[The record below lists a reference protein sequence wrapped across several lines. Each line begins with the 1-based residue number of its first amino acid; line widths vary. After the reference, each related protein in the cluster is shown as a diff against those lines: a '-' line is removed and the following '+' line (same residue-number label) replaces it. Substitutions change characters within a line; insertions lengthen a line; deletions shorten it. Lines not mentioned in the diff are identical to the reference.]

1 MRKKTRKRSYKNTI
15 AIGIASFASIALLS
29 TGLAAFVLIRDAQK
43 TVDGNFVVADVT
55 DANITL
61 SITSAQNPSIVID
74 AEKNDFSGRIQIDS
88 ANVGPTLTYTVT
100 GAVEVAASKNVTDN
114 LDLYY
119 YVNIKSKD
127 GTSVQNET
135 FEETFFDTNKFEMVG
150 GPLASKNQITKIPD
164 EGETLNKATFSFE
177 VGLSWGEFFN
187 KENPSV
193 YYDGVGASTELSEA
207 IEQFNNLK
215 LAENYVFEIVVHAN
229 NL

>member
-61 SITSAQNPSIVID
+61 SITSAQTSIVID
-74 AEKNDFSGRIQIDS
+74 AERNDFSGRIQIDS

-100 GAVEVAASKNVTDN
+100 GAVEVAASKNVNDN

-119 YVNIKSKD
+119 YVNIKSID
-127 GTSVQNET
+127 GTSVQNKT
-135 FEETFFDTNKFEMVG
+135 FEETFFDTGKFELVG
-150 GPLASKNQITKIPD
+150 GPLASKNQIIPD

-187 KENPSV
+187 YENPSV
-193 YYDGVGASTELSEA
+193 YYDGEGASIELSEA
-207 IEQFNNLK
+207 IEEFNNLK

-229 NL
+229 NK